1 MLDSITCCRGY
12 LPHSRAFALDMNVVD
27 LNGLDVMIEHL
38 MNTNMGV
45 KKIRK
50 VSLESFTRII
60 DDVKA
65 LYQGFVIIFLDF
77 K

>member
-1 MLDSITCCRGY
+1 
-12 LPHSRAFALDMNVVD
+12 MNVVD